1 MSQLTHPQPQALRLR
16 IPPRVWLAVVTLI
29 AGAAIALFFV
39 ISGGDEATQTPNT
52 AVSDTA
58 AGIRYDGGP
67 EEGIDGIRHSTA
79 TTAPPAGVRYD
90 GGPEEGTRGAVAA
103 RQPGVRFDG
112 GPEEGTAALTQRSAP
127 AAFDPNSIKQP
138 PGVRYDGGPEEGSR
152 GPLSSDA
159 PSNAILGTR
168 YDGGP
173 EEGSRGSGR

>member
-1 MSQLTHPQPQALRLR
+1 MSQLTHPKPQALRLR

-52 AVSDTA
+52 AVTETA
-58 AGIRYDGGP
+58 AGI
-67 EEGIDGIRHSTA
+67 
-79 TTAPPAGVRYD
+79 RYD

-103 RQPGVRFDG
+103 RQPGVRYDG
-112 GPEEGTAALTQRSAP
+112 GPEEGTAALTQRSAL
-127 AAFDPNSIKQP
+127 ATFDSNSIKQP

-159 PSNAILGTR
+159 PSNTILGTR

>member
-1 MSQLTHPQPQALRLR
+1 MSQLTHPKPQALRLR

-52 AVSDTA
+52 AVTETA
-58 AGIRYDGGP
+58 AGIRY
-67 EEGIDGIRHSTA
+67 
-79 TTAPPAGVRYD
+79 
-90 GGPEEGTRGAVAA
+90 
-103 RQPGVRFDG
+103 DG
-112 GPEEGTAALTQRSAP
+112 GPEEGTAALTQRSAL
-127 AAFDPNSIKQP
+127 ATFDSNSIKQP

>member
-1 MSQLTHPQPQALRLR
+1 MSQLTHPKPQALRLR

-52 AVSDTA
+52 AVTETA
-58 AGIRYDGGP
+58 AGI
-67 EEGIDGIRHSTA
+67 
-79 TTAPPAGVRYD
+79 RYD

-103 RQPGVRFDG
+103 RQPGVR
-112 GPEEGTAALTQRSAP
+112 
-127 AAFDPNSIKQP
+127 
-138 PGVRYDGGPEEGSR
+138 YDGGPEEGSR
-152 GPLSSDA
+152 GALSSDA
-159 PSNAILGTR
+159 PSNASPGTR